1 MNAPDP
7 IRPALVWPAKVN
19 HVPKEIFVREDIF
32 EQEMQRIFYGKEWH
46 AVCHASEIPNK
57 GDFKTHVVGKRPLI
71 IARAPDDS
79 INVFYN
85 ACSHRSN
92 LVETRHRGNR
102 KEFECPYHRW
112 IFNLKGELA
121 ATPPSAEYVPGF
133 DKNDYPLG
141 RVRFEILHGIVFVTF
156 SEETPTLAEY
166 LGPIQERIGEILFG
180 DGRLKLLGYQKVIFK
195 ANWKA
200 YGDNDA
206 YHAGLLHT
214 AFRMLNWQ
222 GGKGVQWADER
233 GHRGFYGQLSLPKS
247 NSFLKDP
254 SLIEYR
260 GANMEK
266 GSQSVHLFPMFVVIR
281 HMDSVAVRYANPLS
295 VNETEMHYVYFAHAD
310 DSDDMVQHRIRQ
322 SANLLG
328 PCGMVSMEDA
338 AMFHRLHLGCNT
350 PGDAI
355 FQKGV
360 RDEYK
365 IPESYVQNDESG
377 NLAGWIYYRD
387 IMGFAKEQA

>member
-1 MNAPDP
+1 MSEFQGA
-7 IRPALVWPAKVN
+7 RPVIWPAKTN
-19 HVPKEIFVREDIF
+19 HVPKEVFVREDVYEEELRRF
-32 EQEMQRIFYGKEWH
+32 FYGNEWN
-46 AVCHASEIPNK
+46 AVCHLAEIPNK
-57 GDFKTHVVGKRPLI
+57 GDFKTHAVGRVPLLI
-71 IARAPDDS
+71 THDENDQ
-79 INVFYN
+79 INVMYN

-92 LVETRHRGNR
+92 LIETRHRGNR

-112 IFNLKGELA
+112 VFNLKGELS

-133 DKNDYPLG
+133 DKANYPMKKP
-141 RVRFEILHGIVFVTF
+141 RTEILHGIVFVTF
-156 SEETPTLAEY
+156 GADTPPLSEY
-166 LGPIQERIGEILFG
+166 LGDAVDKIQEVLGG
-180 DGRLKLLGYQKVIFK
+180 DGNLRLLGYQKVIFK

-222 GGKGVQWADER
+222 GGKGVQWADKR
-233 GHRGFYGQLSLPKS
+233 GHRGFYGQLSLPRS
-247 NSFLKDP
+247 TSFLKDP

-260 GANMEK
+260 GANFEK
-266 GSQSVHLFPMFVVIR
+266 GSQSVHLFLMFVAIR
-281 HMDSVAVRYANPLS
+281 HMDSIALRYANPLS
-295 VNETEMHYVYFAHAD
+295 VDETEMHYVYFGRAED
-310 DSDDMVQHRIRQ
+310 DESMTQHRIRQ

-338 AMFHRLHLGCNT
+338 AMFHRLHLGSNT

-360 RDEYK
+360 KNEHTLEDTFL
-365 IPESYVQNDESG
+365 QTDESA
-377 NLAGWIYYRD
+377 NLPGWIYYRD
-387 IMGFAKEQA
+387 VMGFAKEQA